1 MLFYTFSFV
10 DLHCNSVPFE
20 SNNCDNL
27 PRAAVAPAMQ
37 AGISKRAATAI
48 KKSPLSQAG
57 DVFPKMMLGNGES
70 RSMGSHADEICQ
82 NHIIYLQK
90 NCSTMPR
97 ILLRR
102 AKPALRKMAARAYLV
117 HKFGQWWHG
126 MSFPYLIYS
135 CLMVP
140 CCVCNQQGISMSSPF
155 NHWVSQIKT
164 CEIVPWWVP
173 CILIHWF
180 TFNVRI
186 STRFPKEF
194 KIRGSHFKDF

>member
-1 MLFYTFSFV
+1 MLLHLREWEFLSWVYNHVCTRPSHEILDKMRHRTVWSDCNRQPHSINHKLEHAILHFFLRWPPLQLSSFWNQTTV
-10 DLHCNSVPFE
+10 TISPVLLWHQQ
-20 SNNCDNL
+20 
-27 PRAAVAPAMQ
+27 MQ

-57 DVFPKMMLGNGES
+57 VVFPKMMLGNGES

-117 HKFGQWWHG
+117 H
-126 MSFPYLIYS
+126 
-135 CLMVP
+135 
-140 CCVCNQQGISMSSPF
+140 
-155 NHWVSQIKT
+155 
-164 CEIVPWWVP
+164 
-173 CILIHWF
+173 
-180 TFNVRI
+180 
-186 STRFPKEF
+186 
-194 KIRGSHFKDF
+194 